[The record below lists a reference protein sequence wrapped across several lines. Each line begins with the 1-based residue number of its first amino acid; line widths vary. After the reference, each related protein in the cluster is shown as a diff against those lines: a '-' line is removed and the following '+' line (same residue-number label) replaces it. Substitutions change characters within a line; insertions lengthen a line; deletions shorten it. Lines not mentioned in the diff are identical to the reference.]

1 MKHAIKV
8 TALILIVISS
18 CNALSLLSPKALLQK
33 TLFPPIPIHQEN
45 NNQIISF
52 CTAYPFN
59 GENGILGKQL
69 LANTDNY
76 LREYRHFTT
85 RTDKAPTKYILKHAK
100 NVVDLSISPLIIG
113 LIGNTTLITLQD
125 ELKAN
130 KCLILFPVEELPGRK
145 QSYPGLLYFRP
156 SQEKEL
162 RVIASYAVKVK
173 KRTSVG
179 ILYEESTWGKTLL
192 AQLEKILSALNITP
206 LATASYTQGTVEVEK
221 ALKDLSQASP
231 NAIFCL
237 AHPRA
242 AYTFISNALN
252 VGLHECQFY
261 GLSQL
266 NVIQR
271 LLRATRGLDIAVTS
285 VVPHPHQTTLPLIEE
300 YNKIMKPFLSFR
312 EDSVFYFEAFIIMTL
327 FEHALNSIQGDA
339 SIEKIIAFFE
349 SFKNVDFKGLKLS
362 FDSKDRS
369 LSSALW
375 INPGQDRTWIPAGG
389 GA

>member
-1 MKHAIKV
+1 M
-8 TALILIVISS
+8 ALATSS
-18 CNALSLLSPKALLQK
+18 CAAILKLAAPKP
-33 TLFPPIPIHQEN
+33 FPPIPIYQEHSN
-45 NNQIISF
+45 NILSF

-69 LANTDNY
+69 LANTNNY

-100 NVVDLSISPLIIG
+100 NVVDLAISPLIIG
-113 LIGNTTLITLQD
+113 LIGHTTLMTLQD
-125 ELKAN
+125 ELKDN
-130 KCLILFPVEELPGRK
+130 KCLVLFPVEELPERK
-145 QSYPGLLYFRP
+145 QSYPGLIYFRP
-156 SQEKEL
+156 SQQKEL
-162 RVIASYAVKVK
+162 QVIASYAIKVK

-192 AQLEKILSALNITP
+192 KQLEKILSALNITT

-221 ALKDLSQASP
+221 ALKKLSQASP

-242 AYTFISNALN
+242 AYTFISNAVN

-271 LLRATRGLDIAVTS
+271 LLKATRGLDIAVTS
-285 VVPHPHQTTLPLIEE
+285 VVPHPQQTTIPLIEE
-300 YNKIMKPFLSFR
+300 YNRIMKSFLSFR
-312 EDSVFYFEAFIIMTL
+312 EDSACYFEAFIIMTL
-327 FEHALNSIQGDA
+327 FEHALNQVEGQA
-339 SIEKIIAFFE
+339 TIEKIIGFFE
-349 SFKNVDFKGLKLS
+349 SLKNADFKGLKLS
-362 FDSKDRS
+362 FDSHDRS

-375 INPGQDRTWIPAGG
+375 INPGQDKTWIPAGG
-389 GA
+389 V